1 MHLIELYQ
9 QQNFVFSIEIFPPKT
24 EKNMEKL
31 KITLEKFN
39 GYTPD
44 YFSVTYGAGGT
55 SRANTHEMAAHIKH
69 ELGVPTMAHLTCVS
83 HTAKEIDDVLTKLKN
98 SEITNVMA
106 LRGDP
111 TAGTERFIQ
120 PEGGY
125 HNAGELIS
133 AVRNHSDFGI
143 GAAGYPE
150 GHVENPNKDDDRKHL
165 HGKIAAGAEFIVTQF
180 FLDNTHFLRWRDKL
194 CEEEGVSV
202 PLVAGILPP
211 SNWKATSHMSKM
223 CGVTIPED
231 LAEAL
236 LKHETDPEASK
247 EIGFVH
253 VEKQIEGLL
262 REGVEG
268 IHLYALNSLETVKRL
283 GPKLRDA
290 AGTSS
295 VLSTN

>member
-1 MHLIELYQ
+1 
-9 QQNFVFSIEIFPPKT
+9 
-24 EKNMEKL
+24 MEKL
-31 KITLEKFN
+31 KITLEKFK

-83 HTAKEIDDVLTKLKN
+83 HTAREIDDVLTKLKN

-150 GHVENPNKDDDRKHL
+150 GHVENPNIDDDRKHL

-180 FLDNTHFLRWRDKL
+180 FLDNTHFLRWRNKL

-223 CGVTIPED
+223 CGVTIPEN

-236 LKHETDPEASK
+236 LKHENDPEASK

>member
-1 MHLIELYQ
+1 
-9 QQNFVFSIEIFPPKT
+9 
-24 EKNMEKL
+24 MEKL

-133 AVRNHSDFGI
+133 AVLNHSDFGI

-268 IHLYALNSLETVKRL
+268 VHLYALNSLETVKRL

-295 VLSTN
+295 VLSAN

>member
-9 QQNFVFSIEIFPPKT
+9 QQDFVFSIEVFPPKT
-24 EKNMEKL
+24 EKGMDKL

-98 SEITNVMA
+98 SDIENLMA

-111 TAGTERFIQ
+111 TLGTEHFIL

-133 AVRNHSDFGI
+133 AVRKHSHFGI

-150 GHVENPNKDDDRKHL
+150 GHVDNPDKDDDRKHL
-165 HGKIAAGAEFIVTQF
+165 HGKIAEGAEFIVTQF
-180 FLDNTHFLRWRDKL
+180 FLDNTYFLRWRDKL
-194 CEEEGVSV
+194 REEGANV

-211 SNWKATSHMSKM
+211 SNWKATKRMSEM
-223 CGVTIPED
+223 CGVSIPQD

-236 LKHETDPEASK
+236 LKHENDQGASK

-268 IHLYALNSLETVKRL
+268 VHLYALNNLDTVKRL
-283 GPKLRDA
+283 GPKLREA
-290 AGTSS
+290 AGTSPACS
-295 VLSTN
+295 AD

>member
-1 MHLIELYQ
+1 MHLIELYKK
-9 QQNFVFSIEIFPPKT
+9 QNFVFSIEIFPPKT
-24 EKNMEKL
+24 EKGMDKL
-31 KITLEKFN
+31 KMTLEKFN

-55 SRANTHEMAAHIKH
+55 SRANTHEMAAHIRH
-69 ELGVPTMAHLTCVS
+69 DLGVPVMAHLTCVS
-83 HTAKEIDDVLTKLKN
+83 HSAKEIDDVLTKLKN
-98 SEITNVMA
+98 SNIENLMA

-111 TAGTERFIQ
+111 TLGTEHFIL

-133 AVRNHSDFGI
+133 AVRKHSDFGI

-150 GHVENPNKDDDRKHL
+150 GHVDNPDKDDDRKHL

-180 FLDNTHFLRWRDKL
+180 FLDNTYFLRWRDKL
-194 CEEEGVSV
+194 REEGANV

-211 SNWKATSHMSKM
+211 SNWKATKRMSEM
-223 CGVTIPED
+223 CGVSIPQD

-236 LKHETDPEASK
+236 LKHENDPVASK

-268 IHLYALNSLETVKRL
+268 VHLYALNNLETVKRL
-283 GPKLRDA
+283 GPKLRET
-290 AGTSS
+290 AGTPPACSAD
-295 VLSTN
+295 

>member
-1 MHLIELYQ
+1 MHLIELYKK
-9 QQNFVFSIEIFPPKT
+9 QNFVFSIEIFPPKT
-24 EKNMEKL
+24 EKSMDKL
-31 KITLEKFN
+31 KMTLEKFN

-55 SRANTHEMAAHIKH
+55 CRANTHEMAAHIRH
-69 ELGVPTMAHLTCVS
+69 DLGVPVMAHLTCVS

-98 SEITNVMA
+98 SNIENLMA

-111 TAGTERFIQ
+111 TLGTEHFIL

-133 AVRNHSDFGI
+133 AVRKHSDFGI

-150 GHVENPNKDDDRKHL
+150 GHVDNPDKDDDRKHL

-180 FLDNTHFLRWRDKL
+180 FLDNTYFLRWRDKL
-194 CEEEGVSV
+194 REEGANV

-211 SNWKATSHMSKM
+211 SNWKATKRMSEM
-223 CGVTIPED
+223 CGVSIPQD
-231 LAEAL
+231 LAVAL
-236 LKHETDPEASK
+236 LKHEKDPEASK

-268 IHLYALNSLETVKRL
+268 VHLYALNNLETVKRL
-283 GPKLRDA
+283 GPKLREA
-290 AGTSS
+290 AGTSPAC
-295 VLSTN
+295 STD

>member
-9 QQNFVFSIEIFPPKT
+9 QQDFVFSIEIFPPKT
-24 EKNMEKL
+24 EKGMDKL

-55 SRANTHEMAAHIKH
+55 SRANTHEMAAHINH
-69 ELGVPTMAHLTCVS
+69 ELGVPAMAHLTCVS
-83 HTAKEIDDVLTKLKN
+83 HTAKEIDNVLTKLKN
-98 SEITNVMA
+98 SDIENLMV

-111 TAGTERFIQ
+111 TVGTDYFIQ

-133 AVRNHSDFGI
+133 TVLKHSDFGI

-150 GHVENPNKDDDRKHL
+150 GHVENPDKDDDRKHL

-180 FLDNTHFLRWRDKL
+180 FLDNTFFLRWRDILRK
-194 CEEEGVSV
+194 EGANV

-211 SNWKATSHMSKM
+211 PNWKATSRMSEM
-223 CGVTIPED
+223 CGVTIPGD

-236 LKHETDPEASK
+236 LKHENDPEASK
-247 EIGFVH
+247 EIGYEH

-262 REGVEG
+262 LEGVEG
-268 IHLYALNSLETVKRL
+268 VHLYALNSLETVKRL
-283 GPKLRDA
+283 GPKLRDS
-290 AGTSS
+290 AGTTS
-295 VLSTN
+295 VLPAD

>member
-111 TAGTERFIQ
+111 TAGTKHFVQ
-120 PEGGY
+120 PKGGY
-125 HNAGELIS
+125 HYASELIT
-133 AVRNHSDFGI
+133 AIREHSDFGI

-150 GHVENPNKDDDRKHL
+150 GHVENPDKDDDRKHL
-165 HGKIAAGAEFIVTQF
+165 HEKIDAGAEFVITQF
-180 FLDNTHFLRWRDKL
+180 FLENTHFLRWRDQL
-194 CEEEGVSV
+194 RREDVNV

-211 SNWKATSHMSKM
+211 SNWKATKHMSEM
-223 CGVTIPED
+223 CGVSIPED
-231 LAEAL
+231 LAQAL
-236 LKHETDPEASK
+236 IKNETDPEASR
-247 EIGFVH
+247 EIGFDH
-253 VEKQIEGLL
+253 VENQFEELL
-262 REGVEG
+262 QEGVEG
-268 IHLYALNSLETVKRL
+268 VHLYALNRLSTVERL
-283 GPKLRDA
+283 GPILKDA
-290 AGTSS
+290 SRTF
-295 VLSTN
+295 STPHL